1 MNENRKIKGCLEIK
15 SCLKIKRWLKF
26 YINRWTLLVN
36 FPEWL
41 YFRSTLTFQNLWL
54 KSDYPSSRKT
64 MLVIDL
70 IYKIRVSLENYPIH
84 IFLHLDFCWCFQQ
97 TVTFRKEAKKYITM
111 LTLLRNVQSLRLI
124 TLWMCRF
131 LNYWSSEL
139 KLFFGGPFP
148 FLHFYTS
155 LNPWQERGRNAFN
168 HPLYCT
174 TSFLTV
180 RPGQA
185 RCFLLL
191 VLPIILLPSRTIV
204 NCCPIVKKQ
213 ICVPTVDQKVLS
225 NVQQRVNFSLWEP
238 VTGSTSSQQ
247 RWNEQEVSFFIAP
260 AGRLTSSSYLS
271 SQSKYDK

>member
-1 MNENRKIKGCLEIK
+1 MNENREIKGCLEIK

-84 IFLHLDFCWCFQQ
+84 IFLHLDFFWCFQQ

-185 RCFLLL
+185 RCFLFYLFCQSFCCLHGQLL
-191 VLPIILLPSRTIV
+191 I
-204 NCCPIVKKQ
+204 
-213 ICVPTVDQKVLS
+213 VDQLS
-225 NVQQRVNFSLWEP
+225 KNKFVCQQWIKK
-238 VTGSTSSQQ
+238 SSQMFNKESIFLCGNQ
-247 RWNEQEVSFFIAP
+247 
-260 AGRLTSSSYLS
+260 
-271 SQSKYDK
+271 